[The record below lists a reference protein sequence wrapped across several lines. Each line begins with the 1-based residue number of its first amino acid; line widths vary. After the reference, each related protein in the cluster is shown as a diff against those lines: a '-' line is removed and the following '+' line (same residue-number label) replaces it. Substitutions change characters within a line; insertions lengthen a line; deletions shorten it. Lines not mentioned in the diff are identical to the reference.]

1 MGTKKKII
9 QAILENE
16 YALKFQYLTQRDKRS
31 ASNLAS
37 MMIEKYID
45 DYEKVHGEIKVV
57 E

>member
-45 DYEKVHGEIKVV
+45 DYEKVHGEIKVD
-57 E
+57 